1 MVNPGGV
8 LPAIRNEGANA
19 MSITVQ
25 ADALLS
31 ATAILSSEEMYRL
44 GLEASVGDE
53 EGRFDLINAHKWFNL
68 AAMMGNFEARTYR
81 AEVARE
87 MTADEIAEAQ
97 RLAREY
103 LSTHRPR
110 MAG

>member
-1 MVNPGGV
+1 MKSEGV
-8 LPAIRNEGANA
+8 KA

-25 ADALLS
+25 AEALMS

-44 GLEASVGDE
+44 GLEASVGDGD
-53 EGRFDLINAHKWFNL
+53 GRFDLINAHKWFNL
-68 AAMMGNFEARTYR
+68 AAMMGNLEARTYR
-81 AEVARE
+81 AELARE
-87 MTADEIAEAQ
+87 MTADEVAEAQ